1 MMFDDDTLFLQRF
14 LKFAG
19 YDPGPPDGK
28 FGVKTAAAL
37 EKYEAASDA
46 VAAHYRRLDSRT
58 EICIRMLLP
67 DAQKAAR
74 KFMDIAQSVN
84 FGHTVKIICGTRT
97 YREQATIF
105 AQGRTRQGKIVTKA
119 GPGQSYHNFGVA
131 WDVGFFDGAEYV
143 DDDKPYRVLRD
154 VIAARA
160 PDIHCGVGPGFTD
173 FPHYQT
179 AQNGTIVALRVA
191 FESGD
196 SFSGLERRIET
207 A

>member
-1 MMFDDDTLFLQRF
+1 MFDGDTLFLQRF
-14 LKFAG
+14 LKVAG
-19 YDPGPPDGK
+19 FDPGPLDGS
-28 FGVKTAAAL
+28 FGVRTAAAL
-37 EKYEAASDA
+37 EKFEEASDA
-46 VAAHYRRLDSRT
+46 AAMNYRRLDSRT
-58 EICIRMLLP
+58 ETAIRTLLP
-67 DAQKAAR
+67 SAQAEAR
-74 KFMDIAQSVN
+74 RFIDIAHSVN
-84 FGHTVKIICGTRT
+84 FGCAVKIICGTRT
-97 YREQATIF
+97 YREQAAIF
-105 AQGRTRQGKIVTKA
+105 AQGRTRPGKIVTKA

-143 DDDKPYRVLRD
+143 DDDKPYLVLRD

>member
-1 MMFDDDTLFLQRF
+1 MFGDDTLFLQRF
-14 LKFAG
+14 LTFAG
-19 YDPGPPDGK
+19 FEPGPADGL
-28 FGVKTAAAL
+28 FGVRTAAAL
-37 EKYEAASDA
+37 ARFEDASDA
-46 VAAHYRRLDSRT
+46 ASANYRRLDSRT
-58 EICIRMLLP
+58 ETAIRTLLP
-67 DAQKAAR
+67 SAQAEAR
-74 KFMDIAQSVN
+74 RFIDIAHSVN
-84 FGHTVKIICGTRT
+84 FGCAVKIICGTRT
-97 YREQATIF
+97 YREQAAIF
-105 AQGRTRQGKIVTKA
+105 AQGRTRPGKIVTKA